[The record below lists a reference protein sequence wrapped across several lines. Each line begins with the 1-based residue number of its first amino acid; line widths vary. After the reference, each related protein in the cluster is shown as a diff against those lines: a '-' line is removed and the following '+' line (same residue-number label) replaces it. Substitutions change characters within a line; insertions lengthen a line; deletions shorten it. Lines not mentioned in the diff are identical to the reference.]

1 MHLILAF
8 DTAALDQIDPPAD
21 AVVFPELVIGGYTAL
36 KGGHGIRKISDP
48 EIQTFR
54 HFSRTFHT
62 TCIAGSI
69 ALENP
74 RGKPTNT
81 SLVFR
86 NGRQIFRYDKIHLFR
101 PGGDDRY
108 FRPGSGFG
116 VFSAGPSKDKLRA
129 GVIICYDLR
138 FPELTRFLARKGADI
153 LFVPA
158 RWPEVRD
165 DAWQTLLKARAIE
178 NQMFVV
184 GCNARD
190 AEGGQSYVFGPGGEL
205 VFTTRT
211 EQARQF
217 YRVTIDTARIAEV
230 RSRLTYAEDAAVL
243 RALAVPRR
251 FRRQ

>member
-8 DTAALDQIDPPAD
+8 DPVALGQIDAPAD
-21 AVVFPELVIGGYTAL
+21 AVVFPELVTGGYTAL
-36 KGGHGIRKISDP
+36 RAGHGIRRMSDP
-48 EIQTFR
+48 DIQAFR
-54 HFSRTFHT
+54 HFSRTFRT

-86 NGRQIFRYDKIHLFR
+86 NGRKIFRYDKIHLFR
-101 PGGDDRY
+101 PGSDDRY

-116 VFSAGPSKDKLRA
+116 TFPLGPPSARLRA
-129 GVIICYDLR
+129 GVVICYDLR
-138 FPELTRFLARKGADI
+138 FPELTRFLARQGADI

-178 NQMFVV
+178 NQMFVA

-190 AEGGQSYVFGPGGEL
+190 AEGGQSYVFGPAGDL

-211 EQARQF
+211 EQAKPF

-230 RSRLTYAEDAAVL
+230 RSRLSYTEDAVVL
-243 RALAVPRR
+243 HDLVVPRR
-251 FRRQ
+251 FRRR